1 MDYWSVAKE
10 NGRLLNHYSNTPP
23 RINSIFLSANNIT
36 IGVKSKPALLG
47 PHSLLAYLAAVRQR
61 ADEVDDQLRR
71 SKSRQAG
78 NIQLR
83 AHLK

>member
-10 NGRLLNHYSNTPP
+10 NGRLLNHYSSTPP

-47 PHSLLAYLAAVRQR
+47 LHFLPAYLAVVRQR
-61 ADEVDDQLRR
+61 ADEINDQLC
-71 SKSRQAG
+71 G
-78 NIQLR
+78 G
-83 AHLK
+83 